1 MSDYE
6 LEPFIPEDNPSDA
19 LFTPTPQDWGL
30 PDKPTAAQQ
39 QCWDHQELFLKAY
52 AKCDRISEAAAAVGI
67 TYWAVDR
74 WQRTDIYSIRKRM
87 ELAHRQYVEAW
98 ERGMDAR
105 LETPTGNR
113 GSDVLM
119 MFKLKAIAPEK
130 YREEVK
136 VIGGDFGRDLINK
149 LVALERDSKKKQ
161 ALEGGV
167 VEGEVRELP
176 GGEGK

>member
-1 MSDYE
+1 MF
-6 LEPFIPEDNPSDA
+6 LEAYSKCGRI
-19 LFTPTPQDWGL
+19 TQ
-30 PDKPTAAQQ
+30 AA
-39 QCWDHQELFLKAY
+39 
-52 AKCDRISEAAAAVGI
+52 EASGI
-67 TYWAVDR
+67 TRWCVDK
-74 WQRTDIYSIRKRM
+74 WLQTDKYSIKKRL
-87 ELAHRQYVEAW
+87 EFAHAKYVELW
-98 ERGMDAR
+98 EQLMDAR

-119 MFKLKAIAPEK
+119 MFKMKAIAPEK

-136 VIGGDFGRDLINK
+136 VIGGDFGRSLIDK

-176 GGEGK
+176 PGEER